1 MVDKIEERILTDET
15 ITELVTGLAE
25 EVDQVAGELGGKLE
39 AVEGELADVRK
50 RLSRLYEA
58 LETSDLTMEVFSPRI
73 YAMRHREEQLTA
85 AQDDLSRQLEQRRVD
100 LPSTEEIK
108 AYVADF
114 REFLQQGTFLERKAL
129 LGKFLKEVEVVGDQ
143 ATLTYTIP
151 MPSDGVTRE
160 EASVLYFANSGLPP
174 HISTNFPVAALA
186 GDAPSDL
193 LRRPQLLPVVDDV
206 LQRLERRG
214 L

>member
-1 MVDKIEERILTDET
+1 MVDKIKERILTDET

-58 LETSDLTMEVFSPRI
+58 LETSDLTMEVLSLRI

-114 REFLQQGTFLERKAL
+114 REFLQQGTFVPGAESAPPQVLE
-129 LGKFLKEVEVVGDQ
+129 G
-143 ATLTYTIP
+143 
-151 MPSDGVTRE
+151 S
-160 EASVLYFANSGLPP
+160 
-174 HISTNFPVAALA
+174 
-186 GDAPSDL
+186 
-193 LRRPQLLPVVDDV
+193 
-206 LQRLERRG
+206 RG
-214 L
+214 GR